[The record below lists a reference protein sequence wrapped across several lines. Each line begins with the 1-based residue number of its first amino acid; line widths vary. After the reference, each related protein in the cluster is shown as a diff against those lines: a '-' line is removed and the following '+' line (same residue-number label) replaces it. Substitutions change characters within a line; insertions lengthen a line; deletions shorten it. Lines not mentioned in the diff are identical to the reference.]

1 MAIQGLHEIFLPVS
15 DLAKSIAFYQ
25 KLGYQCVQELPW
37 GMAQLKGSNG
47 SRLSLCKKSFFPQ
60 PSLGHLSDQIDQDFE
75 QLVSQGIAITA
86 DDRQNDPARFSFMDP
101 DGFEITVVSTTPSTS
116 EKEHP

>member
-37 GMAQLKGSNG
+37 GMAQL
-47 SRLSLCKKSFFPQ
+47 SFFPQ